1 MLTTCLENLSNQ
13 TSGGS
18 PELPITWPVN
28 SDHMSLDLAMNNGMC
43 GGPTC
48 ITQYYPMHNTYMYAV
63 SQKSAHA
70 PYNPAKEEGGRSFKS
85 AHICLQQPITLEFTE
100 VLNKH

>member
-1 MLTTCLENLSNQ
+1 
-13 TSGGS
+13 
-18 PELPITWPVN
+18 
-28 SDHMSLDLAMNNGMC
+28 
-43 GGPTC
+43 
-48 ITQYYPMHNTYMYAV
+48 MYAV

>member
-1 MLTTCLENLSNQ
+1 
-13 TSGGS
+13 
-18 PELPITWPVN
+18 
-28 SDHMSLDLAMNNGMC
+28 MSLDLVMNNGMC

-48 ITQYYPMHNTYMYAV
+48 ITQYYLMHNTYMYEC
-63 SQKSAHA
+63 SLTKEC